1 MSRNLD
7 NYRSDDDSIKEELR
21 QFDTMI
27 NEGVICIS
35 DSDDSDHEGLGDIN
49 TVTTNDAI
57 STGLP
62 LCTPPMPT
70 VKPKPRLLRQAESE
84 PTKRSPETVKKQPLQ
99 FLTQPKENILSQLTP
114 PESTL
119 SDTESV
125 SSQPESVALPFPD
138 GAVRL
143 TQVLGAPSSPNSISL
158 AAILQKDTLRK
169 ALMTTYVLDLDW
181 VVSHISQSTKL
192 VVVTHYDK
200 SKGNSGVLLS
210 DSGRI
215 MIVHMDYGS
224 QRMPVMHSKL
234 MLLFYDNYVRF
245 VASSANLFAI
255 DWTVLE
261 NIVFIQ
267 DFPFTHH
274 GQKPAAKCEF
284 GVDLVHALK
293 DLSVP
298 EQVIEQLDRVD
309 FTKAKA
315 HIVTSI
321 PSLQDPRRRHAKSY
335 GLIRLKEVAA
345 KMRRALDPVDMVPWF
360 NASLYC
366 YGSSM
371 GKITLN
377 YLRDFYLCALGTTQ
391 PSYNLV
397 KDKKTSASAE
407 IAKNVCVGFHTQ
419 DQGNSNKF
427 GDVPRNSIK
436 FHMNMYFDENYP
448 SQRLYKITPEV
459 PNVLVHAK
467 VFLSRFGETG
477 ERGWIYLGSHNF
489 TPGAWGSLKYGSEP
503 TMRYLNNYE
512 FGVILP
518 DVRFESMFGRDTVT
532 WNGSR
537 VPLPFKLKWEQYGQ
551 ADIPCM
557 HQDY

>member
-7 NYRSDDDSIKEELR
+7 NYRSDDDATKEELR

-35 DSDDSDHEGLGDIN
+35 DSDDSDGENVGGIDTGATSG
-49 TVTTNDAI
+49 TVSI
-57 STGLP
+57 GSSLH
-62 LCTPPMPT
+62 TPPPA
-70 VKPKPRLLRQAESE
+70 VKPKPQLLRQAESE
-84 PTKRSPETVKKQPLQ
+84 PAKRSPEAKMQQQPR
-99 FLTQPKENILSQLTP
+99 FLTQPNDYIPSQLTP
-114 PESTL
+114 AESMLT
-119 SDTESV
+119 DIESV
-125 SSQPESVALPFPD
+125 SSQPDSAELPFPE
-138 GAVRL
+138 GVVRL
-143 TQVLGAPSSPNSISL
+143 TQVLGTPVSSNSISL

-169 ALMTTYVLDLDW
+169 ALMTTFVLDLDW
-181 VVSHISQSTKL
+181 LVSHVSQSTKL

-200 SKGNSGVLLS
+200 SKGNSGILQS

-215 MIVHMDYGS
+215 MIVHMDYGM
-224 QRMPVMHSKL
+224 QRWPVMHSKL

-267 DFPFTHH
+267 DFPYIQE
-274 GQKPAAKCEF
+274 GQKLAAKCDF
-284 GVDLVHALK
+284 GVDLVNALK

-298 EQVIEQLDRVD
+298 EQVIKQLDRVD
-309 FTKAKA
+309 FSAAKV
-315 HIVTSI
+315 HIVTSV
-321 PSLQDPRRRHAKSY
+321 PTTQDSRRRHAKSY
-335 GLIRLKEVAA
+335 GLIRLKEVAN
-345 KMRRALDPVDMVPWF
+345 KMRCALDSIDMAPWF

-371 GKITLN
+371 GKISLD

-391 PSYNLV
+391 PSYKLI
-397 KDKKTSASAE
+397 KDSGELSAAD
-407 IAKNVCVGFHTQ
+407 IANNVFVGFHTQ
-419 DQGNSNKF
+419 DQGNNNKY

-436 FHMNMYFDENYP
+436 FKLDMYFDESYP
-448 SQRLYKITPEV
+448 SQRLYKITPEE

-467 VFLSRFGETG
+467 VFLSRFGKAG

-489 TPGAWGSLKYGSEP
+489 TPGAWGTIKCVDRPATKYI
-503 TMRYLNNYE
+503 NNYE

-518 DVRFESMFGRDTVT
+518 NVKFESMFGRDTVT
-532 WNGSR
+532 WNGSK
-537 VPLPFKLKWEQYGQ
+537 VPLPFKLRWEQYGQ